1 MDLKKTF
8 GTDKEKEKK
17 GIIKQIGEGAWVRI
31 ARIGNPDYERVLTA
45 LSKPYRLQIQRGT
58 LDPKIQDKLYIEVIA
73 KTALLDWGGITDN
86 GVEVTYSV
94 ENAIKMLTDYPDF
107 LEFIVAEANRLENFK
122 LQADE
127 DLAGN
132 SEAS

>member
-17 GIIKQIGEGAWVRI
+17 GIVKQIGEGAWVRI

-45 LSKPYRLQIQRGT
+45 ASKPYRLQIQRGT

-73 KTALLDWGGITDN
+73 KTVLLDWGGLTDN
-86 GVEVTYSV
+86 GAIVEYSV
-94 ENAIKMLTDYPDF
+94 ENAIAMLTGYADF

-122 LQADE
+122 IQADE

>member
-17 GIIKQIGEGAWVRI
+17 GIVKQIGEGAWVRI

-73 KTALLDWGGITDN
+73 KTVLLDWGGITDN
-86 GVEVTYSV
+86 GVDVAYSV

>member
-17 GIIKQIGEGAWVRI
+17 GVVKEIGEGAWVRI

-45 LSKPYRLQIQRGT
+45 ASKPYRLQIQRGT
-58 LDPKIQDKLYIEVIA
+58 LDSKIQDKLYIEVIA
-73 KTALLDWGGITDN
+73 KTVLLDWGGLTDN
-86 GVEVTYSV
+86 GKKLDYNHD
-94 ENAIKMLTDYPDF
+94 NAVKMLTDYPDF

-122 LQADE
+122 TQADE
-127 DLAGN
+127 NLEGN
-132 SEAS
+132 SGAS

>member
-73 KTALLDWGGITDN
+73 KTVLLDWGGITDN
-86 GVEVTYSV
+86 GVDVAYSV